1 MNKWA
6 SRVLHFALPIAAGD
20 RVMIV
25 GTVPAALRTSLE
37 KAQAEVVEVEP
48 GAAPEESQA
57 ADFAIVPAHL
67 SGSFDSLCTSLL
79 RCVRRDGSILI
90 VAPHAGHPAGTAR
103 RRSPLGWTGAAA
115 RRTLNARGFT
125 NIQTYGIPNKAH
137 TPQILVPLDHPGT
150 VHWYAASGF
159 QPSSFRGILLSRVLR
174 WLPAALVGRLLFP
187 SIAVTARRR
196 ASGEAGVAC

>member
-1 MNKWA
+1 MNRWA
-6 SRVLHFALPIAAGD
+6 SRVLHFALPIEAGD
-20 RVMIV
+20 RVMIL

-37 KAQAEVVEVEP
+37 KAKAEVVEAEP
-48 GAAPEESQA
+48 GAEPDEPQA

-67 SGSFDSLCTSLL
+67 SGSFDTLCTTLT

-90 VAPHAGHPAGTAR
+90 VTHHAGHPVVTTR
-103 RRSPLGWTGAAA
+103 RRSPLGWTGGAA

-125 NIQTYGIPNKAH
+125 NVQTYGIPNKAH
-137 TPQILVPLDHPGT
+137 TPQILVPLDHPGI
-150 VHWYAASGF
+150 VHWYATSGF
-159 QPSSFRGILLSRVLR
+159 QPSSFRGIMLSRVLR

-196 ASGEAGVAC
+196 ASGEAGPAC